1 MTNVFGR
8 MADGFAILGGLIL
21 LIIVAVTTTNVGAFM
36 LDRLAGLFGAD
47 VRGLPGYEDFVR
59 LAISAAGLMFFP
71 FCQANRGH
79 VAVDLFIA
87 KASYQFRRTLDR
99 IWLICTAA
107 IAGFLAWWLVFGLL
121 EKKSDGA
128 VTGVLG
134 WAEWPFYIP
143 GIASMALWALVA
155 LSQIKGEAAD
165 V

>member
-1 MTNVFGR
+1 MTNVLGR
-8 MADGFAILGGLIL
+8 MADLFALAGGVML

-36 LDRLAGLFGAD
+36 LDRIAGAFGAD

-71 FCQANRGH
+71 FCQDNRGH

-87 KASYQFRRTLDR
+87 KASYSFRRAIDR
-99 IWLICTAA
+99 LWLIATAG
-107 IAGFLAWWLVFGLL
+107 IAAFLAWWMTFGMF
-121 EKKSDGA
+121 EKQSDHA

-134 WAEWPFYIP
+134 WSEWPFYIP

-155 LSQIKGEAAD
+155 LSQIPGESAD